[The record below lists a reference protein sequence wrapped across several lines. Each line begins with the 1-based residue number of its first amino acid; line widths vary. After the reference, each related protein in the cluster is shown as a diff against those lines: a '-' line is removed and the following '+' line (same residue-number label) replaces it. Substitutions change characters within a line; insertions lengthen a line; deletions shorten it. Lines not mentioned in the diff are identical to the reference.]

1 MRQFA
6 TLKKEH
12 VSEAA
17 LADMAAVCAGLG
29 VEGTEVYMDDILSRS
44 ELLYTDEAG
53 KEEWLREL
61 TKLCVKRVH
70 CSYWAYPTS
79 FLTKHSFTELTER
92 FGSLEAVREYYGD
105 LTGAHMF
112 RRWAQEYALATA
124 LGAQSYTYHLIDY
137 APIDGMW
144 DFSISRADIRQAMVY
159 MIQHFLNYLADE
171 GLLTENSPQIELE
184 NAGFGL
190 EYGLQT
196 AEDFAFLFEQLYD
209 PMGKVKLGWDIN
221 HLLHAIGF
229 DRKTGRAAFFL
240 TEGEISPAMRALE
253 EKYGAE
259 PAVFAEEWLRHN
271 LLHPATA
278 ARIGGVQL
286 SDCAL
291 KETCYFRNGR
301 FIEPYYSEIAA
312 LASWEEKEDYG
323 VRVVLGE
330 YDSHVVLGGGIL
342 RPERALALLREAAE
356 QSPDMALLHELKNS
370 PDMVAAV
377 GEQIKRLCI

>member
-12 VSEAA
+12 VSESA
-17 LADMAAVCAGLG
+17 LANMPGVCAALG

-53 KEEWLREL
+53 KESWVREL
-61 TKLCVKRVH
+61 EKLCVKRVH
-70 CSYWAYPTS
+70 CAYWAYPTS

-92 FGSLEAVREYYGD
+92 FGSLKAVREYYGD
-105 LTGAHMF
+105 LTGGHMF
-112 RRWAQEYALATA
+112 RRWAQEYALASA

-159 MIQHFLNYLADE
+159 MIQHFLNHLMDE
-171 GLLTENSPQIELE
+171 GLLTEDSPQIELE

-221 HLLHAIGF
+221 HLLHAVGF
-229 DRKTGRAAFFL
+229 EREKGRGAFFL
-240 TEGEISPAMRALE
+240 TEGEITPAMRELE
-253 EKYGAE
+253 EKFGAE
-259 PAVFAEEWLRHN
+259 PAVFAVEWLRHN

-301 FIEPYYSEIAA
+301 FIEPYYGAIAA
-312 LASWEEKEDYG
+312 LPDWEAKEDYG
-323 VRVVLGE
+323 VRVVLSE
-330 YDSHVVLGGGIL
+330 YDSHVILGSGIL
-342 RPERALALLREAAE
+342 NGEEMRGLLQEAAVH
-356 QSPDMALLHELKNS
+356 SPDMVLLHELKNS
-370 PDMVAAV
+370 HDMVGAV
-377 GEQIKRLCI
+377 SMQIKNLGI